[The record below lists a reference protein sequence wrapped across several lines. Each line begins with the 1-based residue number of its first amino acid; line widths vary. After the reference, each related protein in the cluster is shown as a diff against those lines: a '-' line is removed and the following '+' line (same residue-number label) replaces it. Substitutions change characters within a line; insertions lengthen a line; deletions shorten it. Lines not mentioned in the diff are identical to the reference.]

1 MLRLFRNF
9 LCLASV
15 LQVGAAV
22 QAQQPPSKTAI
33 APAAKSQAVSTSKA
47 AKAEPAVVSTKV
59 AGPASSAKPS
69 PAKPFTAKPESVA
82 AAAPKPA
89 KAEPAAV
96 PMKSAAVPAK
106 SAKAEPATAAVKTA
120 KTEPATAVS
129 KAVKTVP
136 ASATSKTAKTDP
148 AAAPLKMGPAKPVK
162 GETVSKFGKS
172 AESVAQQKR
181 ASAPRPGLVPP
192 PPPDTPTVFAGDG
205 FPPGF
210 GMFDYN
216 NPAALAGRRKDIA
229 SQLASAK
236 KMLIDKEQRAK
247 ELKEKAV
254 QFEQLF
260 SEGVI
265 SRRELES
272 AQKDSA
278 SALTEL
284 SDAKTQAISY
294 QNAMSRLD
302 ERMKPKSVATKKN
315 AKGKIKAAAKS
326 SLKVAGTST
335 TSTKTTVTT
344 TKNTSIG
351 VAGSATAPSTG
362 TATTATTTTPTATD
376 STAHAALKATPGP

>member
-15 LQVGAAV
+15 LQVGTAV
-22 QAQQPPSKTAI
+22 QAQQTP
-33 APAAKSQAVSTSKA
+33 
-47 AKAEPAVVSTKV
+47 AKAQQ
-59 AGPASSAKPS
+59 S
-69 PAKPFTAKPESVA
+69 PAKTAVPVVKAKPAPSKPEASTVVA
-82 AAAPKPA
+82 KPA
-89 KAEPAAV
+89 KAEPAATA
-96 PMKSAAVPAK
+96 PAAAASKSV
-106 SAKAEPATAAVKTA
+106 KAE
-120 KTEPATAVS
+120 
-129 KAVKTVP
+129 
-136 ASATSKTAKTDP
+136 P

-162 GETVSKFGKS
+162 AETASKANKGTAK
-172 AESVAQQKR
+172 VAVER
-181 ASAPRPGLVPP
+181 HSSPPRPGLVPP
-192 PPPDTPTVFAGDG
+192 PPPDTPTMFAGDG

-278 SALTEL
+278 SAITEL

-302 ERMKPKSVATKKN
+302 ERMKPKSVAAKKN
-315 AKGKIKAAAKS
+315 AKGKIKAATKG

-335 TSTKTTVTT
+335 TPAKTAVTS
-344 TKNTSIG
+344 KDS
-351 VAGSATAPSTG
+351 S
-362 TATTATTTTPTATD
+362 ATTTPGSTTPATTTSTTTAPKSSTLTTTSSTPDSTTTATD
-376 STAHAALKATPGP
+376 STVHAAIKATPGP